1 TVGNRTTLSVS
12 LEPDQK
18 TLEEL
23 VVVGYGTQRKTS
35 LTSAI
40 SKVENRK
47 LDQMPAG
54 RAESALVGRLA
65 GVNIAQTRNV
75 PGAAPTITVRGP
87 GSISASNDPLIVIDG
102 FPGGSFNNINMNDV
116 ESIEVLKDASSAAIY
131 GSRGSG
137 GVIIVTT
144 KSGSKGKPKINVNTY
159 VGIAQPLRHGRKK
172 WIPGGQEFYD
182 YTARYINRDFY
193 WAGGDT
199 SLPLWGDER

>member
-1 TVGNRTTLSVS
+1 
-12 LEPDQK
+12 
-18 TLEEL
+18 
-23 VVVGYGTQRKTS
+23 
-35 LTSAI
+35 
-40 SKVENRK
+40 
-47 LDQMPAG
+47 
-54 RAESALVGRLA
+54 
-65 GVNIAQTRNV
+65 NIAQTRNV

-137 GVIIVTT
+137 GVIIITT

-172 WIPGGQEFYD
+172 WIPGGQERYD
-182 YTARYINRDFY
+182 YALRYSNRDVY
-193 WAGGDT
+193 WAGGGT
-199 SLPLWGDER
+199 SLRWWGDERRRAAYRGMPVSADGDFNWEGILLRPAPIQNYGVSASGSRNAATYYLSAKI